1 MTGGTVLPE
10 RRHDHTFW
18 RHRPDVDFPPRSITA
33 LEDYAGGERLCLVI
47 TQTSLPAAAQKRLL
61 AAWCERLP
69 SLSQVKYLWFQSK
82 VTQEMLDAACA
93 MPGLEGLYIKWSAI
107 RSLERLPQLE
117 KLRQLFIG
125 GAPSVTSI
133 APLGRMAHLTWLE
146 TENLKAVS
154 DFSPLASLTNL
165 VGLGVTG
172 SMWSQQPIDT
182 LRPFGKLTGLEWL
195 GVSAAS
201 DGSLRPL
208 EPLGRL
214 KWLGLPNR
222 YPVEELAWLS
232 TRLPHT
238 ECRFFQ
244 PYEDLTARGFTC
256 PKCKKQTV
264 ALMSGKGG
272 KFLCLACDREK
283 VDRHVRA
290 FRALQDELR

>member
-1 MTGGTVLPE
+1 MT
-10 RRHDHTFW
+10 R
-18 RHRPDVDFPPRSITA
+18 
-33 LEDYAGGERLCLVI
+33 
-47 TQTSLPAAAQKRLL
+47 
-61 AAWCERLP
+61 
-69 SLSQVKYLWFQSK
+69 
-82 VTQEMLDAACA
+82 
-93 MPGLEGLYIKWSAI
+93 
-107 RSLERLPQLE
+107 
-117 KLRQLFIG
+117 
-125 GAPSVTSI
+125 
-133 APLGRMAHLTWLE
+133 LTWLE

-154 DFSPLASLTNL
+154 DFSPLAALVNL

-195 GVSAAS
+195 AVSAAS

-208 EPLGRL
+208 EPLKRL

-238 ECRFFQ
+238 ECRFFA
-244 PYEDLTARGFTC
+244 PYEDFTARGMIC
-256 PKCKKQTV
+256 PKCKKQAV

-272 KFLCLACDREK
+272 KFLCLVCEREK

-290 FRALQDELR
+290 FRALQETLKA